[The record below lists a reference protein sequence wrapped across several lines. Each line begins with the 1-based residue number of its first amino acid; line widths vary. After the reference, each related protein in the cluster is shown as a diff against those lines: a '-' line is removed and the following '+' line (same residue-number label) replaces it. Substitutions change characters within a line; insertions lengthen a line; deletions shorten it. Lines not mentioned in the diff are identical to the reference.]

1 MKLPMFSHK
10 PTPQVREM
18 SVADCY
24 EAFMHASETYRNSE
38 AVDRWKIGPYL
49 DAILDQYL
57 ELQ

>member
-1 MKLPMFSHK
+1 MFSHK